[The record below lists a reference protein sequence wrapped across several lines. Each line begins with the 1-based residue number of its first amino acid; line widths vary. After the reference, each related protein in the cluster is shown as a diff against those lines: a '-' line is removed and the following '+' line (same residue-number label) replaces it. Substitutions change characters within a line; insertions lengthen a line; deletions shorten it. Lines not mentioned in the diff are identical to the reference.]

1 MIANQRLLTAFRK
14 ACKRAVMVGF
24 HFHDLRHFAGSHL
37 INNGMPIFKVSKFL
51 GHRNVKTTEIYTHIN
66 DESLEEVGEAFG
78 SESAVPLE
86 PAVWVD
92 LSLLRLSILLL
103 NFRYE
108 ML

>member
-78 SESAVPLE
+78 SESAVPLV
-86 PAVWVD
+86 PAVVK
-92 LSLLRLSILLL
+92 LVLL
-103 NFRYE
+103 NFVLYK
-108 ML
+108 LF